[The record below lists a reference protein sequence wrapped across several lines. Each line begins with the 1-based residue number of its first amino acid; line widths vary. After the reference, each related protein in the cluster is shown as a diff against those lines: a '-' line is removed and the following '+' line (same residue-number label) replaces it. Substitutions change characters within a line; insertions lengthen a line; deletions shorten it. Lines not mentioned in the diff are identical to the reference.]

1 MKRKGFQKIF
11 TPFLATIFALSGL
24 FPTQFALALK
34 DCGNHEIVSCK
45 THDDKHFVA
54 LHTSNEADIESSS
67 SKNALNDNDLP
78 TEEHD
83 AAHQIEKTKLPLSTV
98 STTPLEGVK
107 ILYVAQ
113 DSDVEI
119 VAASRLR
126 ETKWPNGPP
135 VLTNSF
141 LRFLPS
147 IRLQV

>member
-1 MKRKGFQKIF
+1 MKRKSFQKIF
-11 TPFLATIFALSGL
+11 TPFLATVFALSCL

-34 DCGNHEIVSCK
+34 DCGDHEIVSCK
-45 THDDKHFVA
+45 THNDKHFVA

-67 SKNALNDNDLP
+67 SKNVLNDNDLP

-98 STTPLEGVK
+98 STTLFEGVR

-135 VLTNSF
+135 VLTNFF